1 MKEIAIPLTWLAI
14 FVILFLII
22 GNVSISFKPFHIY
35 IPDWPKALGI
45 ILMIAGLLLF
55 CAGERSRGYR
65 DGLKKGE
72 RITWEEIQKRISRN
86 EDSEDKN

>member
-35 IPDWPKALGI
+35 IPEWPKALGV

-55 CAGERSRGYR
+55 CAGERNRGYR

-72 RITWEEIQKRISRN
+72 QITLEEIRRGIFRDEDN
-86 EDSEDKN
+86 EDKI

>member
-55 CAGERSRGYR
+55 CCLLYTSSMAFMANTLTNYYANNRSNG
-65 DGLKKGE
+65 D
-72 RITWEEIQKRISRN
+72 
-86 EDSEDKN
+86 